1 MTCPPIVSLTFLDV
15 GERFLLI
22 MFKLLFF
29 ISLVAGW
36 CFVESW
42 GAAQEVN
49 LTNRPDGVVS
59 FVSEFCIDCH
69 QGTEPTAGLNLE
81 DFGASFIKVEPD
93 AQTDHRD
100 WEKMVKRL
108 RSRQMP
114 PRDSDRPDESQYQL
128 VIAGLET
135 VLDQAARENPQP
147 GRTESIRRL
156 NRTEYRNAVRDLL
169 ALDVDMNASLP
180 PDEAGHGFDNVTV
193 GGLPPVLLSRY
204 ITAAERISQ
213 TAVGA
218 AIHSPAGLI
227 IRVPADQS
235 QESHVE
241 GLPLGTRGGT
251 VFQYHFPASGEYE
264 IQLRLARDRDERIE
278 GLKGLHE
285 IDVLIDRH
293 LARRFNVSS
302 QKSKPSS
309 NQAYGEDDSSVEA
322 GLKGRFVVDAGPH
335 SVGVTFPE
343 KSKSLAEIKR
353 QPFDASFNRHRHPRR
368 EPAIFEVSIVGPLDS
383 ASYSNFEPMA
393 LATGDAASDTA
404 ATKPEA
410 SAYGSGGNASS
421 TTRGM
426 TPSQSRIFT
435 CLPTKPDETLA
446 CAEKI
451 LARMMR
457 LAYRRPISHDDLTV
471 PMRFF
476 ETGMQHG
483 GFETGIES
491 ALASVLVNPYFLFRS
506 ETQPNDLKAGSIYP
520 VSDLELASRLSFFLW
535 SSIPDDELL
544 TIAEQGKLRQPDVLQ
559 GQVMRMLRDSR
570 SQSLVT
576 NFAAQWLYLRNLD
589 SFRPDMR
596 LFPDFDDNLRT
607 ALRRETELLFD
618 WVVRE
623 DRSVLELI
631 STNATFLNERL
642 AKHYGIPHVIGSHFR
657 PVLLSDSSSHRGGLL
672 RHGSILAV
680 TSYATRTSP
689 TIRGNW
695 ILGNILGTPLPPPP
709 PNVPA
714 LKDKAHAVSLSIRER
729 LSEHRANPACA
740 SCHDLMDPI
749 GFALENFDAVGRW
762 RTFDEGRAVD
772 ATGELPDGTK
782 IANFEELERSILK
795 QPDMF
800 VGTLVEKLMTFA
812 LGRGIESYD
821 APAVRQIIRDAAQ
834 QDYRFSSLI
843 NGIVSSVPFQM
854 RVIE

>member
-1 MTCPPIVSLTFLDV
+1 
-15 GERFLLI
+15 

-29 ISLVAGW
+29 IPFVAGW
-36 CFVESW
+36 CFVQSS
-42 GAAQEVN
+42 GVAQEVD
-49 LTNRPDGVVS
+49 LTDRPNDVVS
-59 FVSEFCIDCH
+59 FVSEYCIDCH
-69 QGTEPTAGLNLE
+69 QGAEPTAGLNLAS
-81 DFGASFIKVEPD
+81 FGASFIQVGSLASSD
-93 AQTDHRD
+93 RRD
-100 WEKMVKRL
+100 WERMVKRL

-114 PRDSDRPDESQYQL
+114 PRDSHRPDEATYHA
-128 VIAGLET
+128 IIEKLEFI
-135 VLDQAARENPQP
+135 LDQHATQHPEP

-156 NRTEYRNAVRDLL
+156 NRTEYRNAIRDLL
-169 ALDVDMNASLP
+169 ALDVDVNAMLP

-193 GGLPPVLLSRY
+193 GGLPPILLSRY

-218 AIHSPAGLI
+218 AIHSPAGLTM
-227 IRVPADQS
+227 RVPADQS
-235 QESHVE
+235 QESHVD

-278 GLKGLHE
+278 GLKGSHE

-302 QKSKPSS
+302 QKTKAS

-322 GLKGRFVVDAGPH
+322 GLKGRFIVEAGPH

-383 ASYSNFEPMA
+383 AE
-393 LATGDAASDTA
+393 AAQSRKESSMSDTPF
-404 ATKPEA
+404 TV
-410 SAYGSGGNASS
+410 
-421 TTRGM
+421 R
-426 TPSQSRIFT
+426 TPSQTRIFT
-435 CLPTKPDETLA
+435 CLPTKPDEARA

-451 LARMMR
+451 LARVMR
-457 LAYRRPISHDDLTV
+457 LAYRRPLRDDDLTV

-476 ETGMQHG
+476 EVGLQHG

-491 ALASVLVNPYFLFRS
+491 ALAAVIVNPYFLLRF
-506 ETQPNDLKAGSIYP
+506 ETQPNDLKSGSSYP
-520 VSDLELASRLSFFLW
+520 VSDIELASRLSFFLW

-544 TIAEQGKLRQPDVLQ
+544 TLAEQGKLRQPEVLQ
-559 GQVMRMLRDSR
+559 EQVMRMLRDSR

-576 NFAAQWLYLRNLD
+576 NFAEQWLYLRNLD

-618 WVVRE
+618 WVLRE
-623 DRSVLELI
+623 DRSVLDLI
-631 STNATFLNERL
+631 STDTTFLNERL
-642 AKHYGIPHVIGSHFR
+642 AKHYGVPHVIGSHFR
-657 PVLLSDSSSHRGGLL
+657 PVQLSDSNSHRGGLL

-689 TIRGNW
+689 TVRGNW
-695 ILGNILGTPLPPPP
+695 ILGNILGTPLPPAP

-714 LKDKAHAVSLSIRER
+714 LKDKTHSESLSIRER

-749 GFALENFDAVGRW
+749 GFAFENFDAVGRW
-762 RTFDEGRAVD
+762 RTFDDGRMVD

-782 IANFEELERSILK
+782 IVNFEELEQSILK
-795 QPDMF
+795 QPDLF
-800 VGTLVEKLMTFA
+800 VGTLTEKLMTFA

-821 APAVRQIIRDAAQ
+821 APAIRKIVRDAAAH
-834 QDYRFSSLI
+834 DFCFSSI
-843 NGIVSSVPFQM
+843 VSGIVSSVPFQM

>member
-1 MTCPPIVSLTFLDV
+1 
-15 GERFLLI
+15 

-36 CFVESW
+36 CFIQSS
-42 GAAQEVN
+42 GAAQEVD
-49 LTNRPDGVVS
+49 LTDRPNDVVS
-59 FVSEFCIDCH
+59 FVSEYCIDCH

-81 DFGASFIKVEPD
+81 SFGASFIQVATLAP
-93 AQTDHRD
+93 TDRRD
-100 WEKMVKRL
+100 WERMVKRL

-114 PRDSDRPDESQYQL
+114 PRDSHRPDEAKYHA
-128 VIAGLET
+128 IIEKLESI
-135 VLDQAARENPQP
+135 LDQHASQHPEP

-156 NRTEYRNAVRDLL
+156 NRTEYRNAIRDLL
-169 ALDVDMNASLP
+169 ALDVDVNAMLP

-193 GGLPPVLLSRY
+193 GGLPPILLSRY
-204 ITAAERISQ
+204 VTAAERISQ

-218 AIHSPAGLI
+218 AIHSPAGLTV
-227 IRVPADQS
+227 RVPADQS
-235 QESHVE
+235 QESHVD

-251 VFQYHFPASGEYE
+251 VFEYHFPASGEYE

-278 GLKGLHE
+278 GLKGSHE
-285 IDVLIDRH
+285 IDVLIDRQ
-293 LARRFNVSS
+293 LARRFTISS
-302 QKSKPSS
+302 QKTSPQKTPSQKTPSPKTQPS
-309 NQAYGEDDSSVEA
+309 NQAYGEDDASVEA
-322 GLKGRFVVDAGPH
+322 GLKGRIVVEAGPH

-368 EPAIFEVSIVGPLDS
+368 EPAIFEVSIVGPMDS
-383 ASYSNFEPMA
+383 ASSSKTEPMA
-393 LATGDAASDTA
+393 LATGDAVSDIA
-404 ATKPEA
+404 DPKPEA

-426 TPSQSRIFT
+426 TPSQTRIFT
-435 CLPTKPDETLA
+435 CLPTKPDEA
-446 CAEKI
+446 VVCAEKI
-451 LARMMR
+451 LARVMR
-457 LAYRRPISHDDLTV
+457 LAYRRPLRDDDLTV

-476 ETGMQHG
+476 EVGLQQG

-491 ALASVLVNPYFLFRS
+491 ALAAVLVNPYFLLRF
-506 ETQPNDLKAGSIYP
+506 ETQPNDLKSGSSYS
-520 VSDLELASRLSFFLW
+520 VSDIELASRLSFFLW

-544 TIAEQGKLRQPDVLQ
+544 TLAEQGKLRQPEVLQ
-559 GQVMRMLRDSR
+559 EQVMRMLRDSR

-618 WVVRE
+618 WVLRE
-623 DRSVLELI
+623 DRSVLDLI
-631 STNATFLNERL
+631 STDTTFLNERL
-642 AKHYGIPHVIGSHFR
+642 AKHYGVPHVIGSHFR
-657 PVLLSDSSSHRGGLL
+657 PVQLSESNSHRGGLL

-689 TIRGNW
+689 TVRGNW
-695 ILGNILGTPLPPPP
+695 ILGNILGTPLPPAP

-714 LKDKAHAVSLSIRER
+714 LKDKSHSESLSIRER

-749 GFALENFDAVGRW
+749 GFAFENFDAVGRW
-762 RTFDEGRAVD
+762 RTFDNGRMVD

-782 IANFEELERSILK
+782 IVNFEELEQSILK
-795 QPDMF
+795 HPDLF
-800 VGTLVEKLMTFA
+800 VGTLTEKLMTFA

-821 APAVRQIIRDAAQ
+821 APAIRKIVRDAAAH
-834 QDYRFSSLI
+834 DYCFSSLVS
-843 NGIVSSVPFQM
+843 GIVSSVPFQM

>member
-1 MTCPPIVSLTFLDV
+1 
-15 GERFLLI
+15 

-29 ISLVAGW
+29 ILLVVGW

-42 GAAQEVN
+42 GAAQEVD
-49 LTNRPDGVVS
+49 LTSRPDEVVS

-69 QGTEPTAGLNLE
+69 QGAESTAGLNLE
-81 DFGASFIKVEPD
+81 DFGKRFIKVEPH

-100 WEKMVKRL
+100 WEKMLKRL

-114 PRDSDRPDESQYQL
+114 PRDSDRPDEAQYNA
-128 VIAGLET
+128 VIAKLET
-135 VLDQAARENPQP
+135 VLDQQAKQHPQP

-169 ALDVDMNASLP
+169 ALDIDVNASLP

-218 AIHSPAGLI
+218 AIHSPAGLT
-227 IRVPADQS
+227 IRVPPDQS
-235 QESHVE
+235 QESHVD

-278 GLKGLHE
+278 GLKGSHE

-293 LARRFNVSS
+293 LVRRFHVSS
-302 QKSKPSS
+302 QKSKTSS

-322 GLKGRFVVDAGPH
+322 GLKGRFVVEAGPH

-343 KSKSLAEIKR
+343 KSKSIAEIKR

-383 ASYSNFEPMA
+383 VE
-393 LATGDAASDTA
+393 AAQSKQESSMSDTPF
-404 ATKPEA
+404 TV
-410 SAYGSGGNASS
+410 
-421 TTRGM
+421 R

-435 CLPTKPDETLA
+435 CLPTKPDEA
-446 CAEKI
+446 RECAEKI

-457 LAYRRPISHDDLTV
+457 LAYRRPLSDDDLKV

-491 ALASVLVNPYFLFRS
+491 ALACVLVNPYFLFRS
-506 ETQPNDLKAGSIYP
+506 ETQPNDLKSGAIYP
-520 VSDLELASRLSFFLW
+520 VSDIELASRLSFFLW

-544 TIAEQGKLRQPDVLQ
+544 TLAEQGKLRQPDVLQ

-623 DRSVLELI
+623 DRSVLDLI
-631 STNATFLNERL
+631 STDTTFLNERL

-657 PVLLSDSSSHRGGLL
+657 PVHLSDSNSHRGGLL

-714 LKDKAHAVSLSIRER
+714 LKDKAHSVSLSIRER

-772 ATGELPDGTK
+772 ASGELPDGTK

-800 VGTLVEKLMTFA
+800 VGTLIEKLMTFA

-834 QDYRFSSLI
+834 QDYRFSSFVS
-843 NGIVSSVPFQM
+843 GIVSSVPFQM

>member
-1 MTCPPIVSLTFLDV
+1 
-15 GERFLLI
+15 
-22 MFKLLFF
+22 
-29 ISLVAGW
+29 
-36 CFVESW
+36 
-42 GAAQEVN
+42 
-49 LTNRPDGVVS
+49 
-59 FVSEFCIDCH
+59 
-69 QGTEPTAGLNLE
+69 
-81 DFGASFIKVEPD
+81 
-93 AQTDHRD
+93 
-100 WEKMVKRL
+100 
-108 RSRQMP
+108 
-114 PRDSDRPDESQYQL
+114 
-128 VIAGLET
+128 
-135 VLDQAARENPQP
+135 
-147 GRTESIRRL
+147 
-156 NRTEYRNAVRDLL
+156 
-169 ALDVDMNASLP
+169 
-180 PDEAGHGFDNVTV
+180 
-193 GGLPPVLLSRY
+193 
-204 ITAAERISQ
+204 
-213 TAVGA
+213 
-218 AIHSPAGLI
+218 
-227 IRVPADQS
+227 
-235 QESHVE
+235 
-241 GLPLGTRGGT
+241 
-251 VFQYHFPASGEYE
+251 
-264 IQLRLARDRDERIE
+264 
-278 GLKGLHE
+278 
-285 IDVLIDRH
+285 
-293 LARRFNVSS
+293 
-302 QKSKPSS
+302 
-309 NQAYGEDDSSVEA
+309 VEA
-322 GLKGRFVVDAGPH
+322 KLKGRFVVEAGPH

-343 KSKSLAEIKR
+343 KSKSIAEIKR

-383 ASYSNFEPMA
+383 ASSSNTKSENTEPMA
-393 LATGDAASDTA
+393 LATGDALSNSAT
-404 ATKPEA
+404 TKPEA
-410 SAYGSGGNASS
+410 RAYGSGENASS
-421 TTRGM
+421 TTREM

-435 CLPTKPDETLA
+435 CLPSKPDEARA

-457 LAYRRPISHDDLTV
+457 LAYRRPLSDDDLAV

-491 ALASVLVNPYFLFRS
+491 ALACVLVNPYFLFRS
-506 ETQPNDLKAGSIYP
+506 ETQPSDLQGGSIYP
-520 VSDLELASRLSFFLW
+520 VSDIELASRLSFFLW

-544 TIAEQGKLRQPDVLQ
+544 TIAEQGKLRQPAVLQ

-623 DRSVLELI
+623 DRSVLDLL
-631 STNATFLNERL
+631 STDTTFLNERL

-657 PVLLSDSSSHRGGLL
+657 PVHLSDSSSHRGGLL

-695 ILGNILGTPLPPPP
+695 ILGNILGTPLPPAP

-714 LKDKAHAVSLSIRER
+714 LKDKSHTESLSIRER

-772 ATGELPDGTK
+772 STGELPDGTK
-782 IANFEELERSILK
+782 IANFEELERSIIK

-821 APAVRQIIRDAAQ
+821 APAVRRIIRDAAK